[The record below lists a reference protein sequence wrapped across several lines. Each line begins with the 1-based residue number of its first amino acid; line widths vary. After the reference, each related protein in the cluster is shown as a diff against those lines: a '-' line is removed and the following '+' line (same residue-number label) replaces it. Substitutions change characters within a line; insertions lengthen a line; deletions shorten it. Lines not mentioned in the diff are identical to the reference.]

1 MTIDEIPASRGT
13 AIVVLGMH
21 RSGTSILARALHAR
35 GCALSSDLLGANPSN
50 PSGHWESKVAID
62 INDQLLQSL
71 GRTWDDPRELPQDW
85 MNFPDAKEARRR
97 IRIMLN
103 GDFKRTKLWAIK
115 EPRMCR
121 LAPLWID
128 EIARLGFG
136 VKVVLAV
143 RHPYEVALS
152 LLRRDGLLTAQG
164 LMLWAR
170 HLLEAEAATRN
181 LPRLVIEHGE
191 ITNDW
196 RSVTRRIGERFD
208 LEWPVSEDAAG
219 MLLDGVIS
227 PGNINIDKAV
237 SNDGIDAGSVPGVCL
252 ELYRC
257 AIDAS
262 VDANAWSRFSALSER
277 FAEYSMLYD
286 PIMDFLS
293 RSAATLGREASE
305 AAALQT
311 KEAHA
316 EVLRTLAEKLDA
328 TSTLK
333 MQGDRL
339 LEMDDRLSRKS
350 ARAEDL
356 ERWLGEKE
364 DRIRVMDNELADRGK
379 RIHGLGAEIANKE
392 ARIHG
397 LENELSTQLA
407 LTQELSDRLS
417 EKQGRIHGLGTEIAN
432 KETKIHGLENELST
446 QLALTQEISGRLNE
460 RQDHIRLL
468 DDELA
473 ARVGLIHRM
482 ESIVA
487 EKEASL
493 HNMKTILDG
502 ASKRVAELA
511 VSLEEQD
518 RRAGELDDELSR
530 MRQSRS
536 WRLTSPLRG
545 VEFHLRRCARF
556 TINSFKAVGFF
567 ITNPGEVRPIVSR
580 ARQEGVSGTVQRA
593 VAFAGR
599 GGPRDQVEL
608 AAAPQL
614 VLRSDQ
620 SAPVVVLTTPHCLY
634 IGHLMVNALQR
645 AGIPAKIIQGEPE
658 SGYDDVPHFVICPQM
673 FKRLPGMYVA
683 FQMEQSVS
691 SRWFTDDYITM
702 LQNSFTIFD
711 YSIEN
716 IDYLAGRGVSRKQI
730 YYLPVDYLE
739 NYAVEPAPD
748 EDYDVVFYGDVN
760 CARRREFLDA
770 LNARFKVKI
779 ISEVFGEALKAELA
793 RARVV
798 VNIHYYPGALL
809 ETTRIWECLSLG
821 RMVVSEASVDMD
833 RHPELEGM
841 VDFVGI
847 GDIQAMV
854 DRVGYWLEHEAAR
867 RERLGINKAHLLGR
881 ANRFDYFFHRF
892 LLATD
897 NISFDDFWALSGS
910 RLELPVDRVCLNLPE
925 YSQRAEDFQKDNQF
939 GFWCFP
945 GLRHSQGWL
954 GCAMSYKLMIM
965 LARQQGMS
973 TINICEDDV
982 DFSEGFEQKLQKVHA
997 YLSEL
1002 GDDWDVFSGL
1012 MADFNPK
1019 AHISA
1024 VVDSDGLRYV
1034 HTDKLIST
1042 VFNVYSSNVFDV
1054 VARWDESNLEVKS
1067 NTIDRYLEGQNRLR
1081 VVTTDPFLVG
1091 HKEDHHS
1098 TIWGFKNTQY
1108 SDLISASNQMLS
1120 GKVDKFMSGAA

>member
-1 MTIDEIPASRGT
+1 MTIDKIPASRGT

-21 RSGTSILARALHAR
+21 RSGTSILTRALHAR
-35 GCALSSDLLGANPSN
+35 GCALSSDLLGANSSN

-62 INDQLLQSL
+62 IDDQLLRSL
-71 GRTWDDPRELPQDW
+71 GRTWDDPRELPQGW
-85 MNFPDAKEARRR
+85 MNCPDAKEARRR

-128 EIARLGFG
+128 EIAGLGFD

-143 RHPYEVALS
+143 RHPYEIALS
-152 LLRRDGLLTAQG
+152 LLRRDGLPTAQG

-181 LPRLVIEHGE
+181 LPRLVIEHAE

-208 LEWPVSEDAAG
+208 ISWPLSEEAAG
-219 MLLDGVIS
+219 TLLDGVIS
-227 PGNINIDKAV
+227 PASVNINKAV
-237 SNDGIDAGSVPGVCL
+237 SGDGIDAGSVPDICL
-252 ELYRC
+252 DLYRC
-257 AIDAS
+257 A
-262 VDANAWSRFSALSER
+262 VDTSADTSAWSRFAVLSER
-277 FAEYSMLYD
+277 FSKYSLLYE
-286 PIMDFLS
+286 PVMDSLF
-293 RSAATLGREASE
+293 RSAGSLGREAIE
-305 AAALQT
+305 AEALQA

-316 EVLRTLAEKLDA
+316 EVLRTVLGKLDA
-328 TSTLK
+328 TTELK
-333 MQGDRL
+333 LQSERL
-339 LEMDDRLSRKS
+339 LEMDDRLFRKS
-350 ARAEDL
+350 ARVEDL
-356 ERWLGEKE
+356 QRWLDEKEERIRMMDSELTARSERIDGLEVVLAGRDARIRGLEDELARRSGRIDGLETVLGEKE
-364 DRIRVMDNELADRGK
+364 AH
-379 RIHGLGAEIANKE
+379 IHGMDA
-392 ARIHG
+392 
-397 LENELSTQLA
+397 
-407 LTQELSDRLS
+407 
-417 EKQGRIHGLGTEIAN
+417 
-432 KETKIHGLENELST
+432 
-446 QLALTQEISGRLNE
+446 
-460 RQDHIRLL
+460 
-468 DDELA
+468 
-473 ARVGLIHRM
+473 
-482 ESIVA
+482 SINTLQA
-487 EKEASL
+487 D
-493 HNMKTILDG
+493 LDG
-502 ASKRVAELA
+502 AMAQAGELA
-511 VSLEEQD
+511 TGLEEQR

-545 VEFHLRRCARF
+545 VKFHLRKCARF
-556 TINSFKAVGFF
+556 AINSLKAIGFF
-567 ITNPGEVRPIVSR
+567 VANPEEVRPIVSR

-608 AAAPQL
+608 AAAPRL

-620 SAPVVVLTTPHCLY
+620 GAPVVVLTTPHCLY

-645 AGIPAKIIQGEPE
+645 AGIPAKIIQSEPE

-760 CARRREFLDA
+760 CARRREFLNA

-1108 SDLISASNQMLS
+1108 SDLISASNQMLNA
-1120 GKVDKFMSGAA
+1120 KVDKFMSGAA